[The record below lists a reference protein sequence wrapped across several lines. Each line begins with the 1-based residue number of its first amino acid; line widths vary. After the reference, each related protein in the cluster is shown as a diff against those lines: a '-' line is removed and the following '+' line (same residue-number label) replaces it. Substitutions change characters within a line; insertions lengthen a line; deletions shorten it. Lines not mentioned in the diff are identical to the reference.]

1 MEKQK
6 EKVKGLLTAY
16 APFMLVLV
24 IAVLYHLKIGAISGD
39 DPFFAAATDDK
50 TMWQFLSGRYQTW
63 TSRIVIDFLVVS
75 LVDHLIVWKILDI
88 IVFSSM
94 PVLFAKILGD
104 TKLVRWCSAAAILL
118 YPFHDVGSAGWV
130 TTTINYLWPIWGIL
144 LVGVLVKKVL
154 SQEKIL
160 WYEIAAGVIGCILA
174 SSHEQAAVVLF
185 IILLLAGIW
194 LLRKHCLKVPVYY
207 LMLLIN
213 MASLIFILTCPGN
226 GNRNAVGTVDMPEFA
241 NYTLFDKAYL
251 GLLSIE
257 RVFIANVDIVFFMVV
272 LLLAVLVYIKTSDYK
287 KTLISS
293 LPVLI
298 LLGQSVIKTA
308 YPELNGLFVV
318 PEQVTVWSYGELS
331 AWIPMVYLAVTVA
344 SILTALFWL
353 MEDMQEYISAVLL
366 LGCGFAAGLVIG
378 FTATIYVSGD
388 RVYITLYFILL
399 FISVYCI
406 RKMEK
411 ELRDKL
417 SGTAVKLTV
426 TAVTL
431 VCLVN
436 VGYIWLSCS

>member
-16 APFMLVLV
+16 APFMLVLI

-50 TMWQFLSGRYQTW
+50 TMWQFLSERYQTW

-88 IVFSSM
+88 IVFASM

-154 SQEKIL
+154 CQEKIL

-272 LLLAVLVYIKTSDYK
+272 LLLTALVYIKTSDYK

-344 SILTALFWL
+344 SILAALFWL
-353 MEDMQEYISAVLL
+353 LENMQEYISAVLL

-406 RKMEK
+406 RKMER

>member
-6 EKVKGLLTAY
+6 EKVKGILTAY

-24 IAVLYHLKIGAISGD
+24 IAVLYHHKIGAISGD

-50 TMWQFLSGRYQTW
+50 TMWQFLSERYQTW

-88 IVFSSM
+88 IVFASM

-104 TKLVRWCSAAAILL
+104 TKLIRWCSAGAILI

-154 SQEKIL
+154 CQEKIL

-174 SSHEQAAVVLF
+174 SSHEQAAIVLF

-194 LLRKHCLKVPVYY
+194 LVRKHCLKVPVYY

-213 MASLIFILTCPGN
+213 LASLIFILTCPGN

-241 NYTLFDKAYL
+241 NYTVFDKAYL

-272 LLLAVLVYIKTSDYK
+272 LLLAALVYIKTSDYK

-308 YPELNGLFVV
+308 YPELSGLFVV

-344 SILTALFWL
+344 SVLAALFWL

-406 RKMEK
+406 RKMER

>member
-50 TMWQFLSGRYQTW
+50 TMWQFLSERYQTW

-154 SQEKIL
+154 CQEKIL

-194 LLRKHCLKVPVYY
+194 LVRKHCLKVPVYY

-344 SILTALFWL
+344 SILAALFWL

-406 RKMEK
+406 RKMER

-417 SGTAVKLTV
+417 SGTAVRLTV

>member
-16 APFMLVLV
+16 APFMLVLI

-39 DPFFAAATDDK
+39 DPFFAAATDYK
-50 TMWQFLSGRYQTW
+50 TMWQFLSERYQTW

-88 IVFSSM
+88 IVFASM

-154 SQEKIL
+154 CQEKIL

-272 LLLAVLVYIKTSDYK
+272 LLLTALVYIKTSDYK

-344 SILTALFWL
+344 SILAALFWL
-353 MEDMQEYISAVLL
+353 LENMQEYISAVLL

-406 RKMEK
+406 RKMER

>member
-154 SQEKIL
+154 CQEKIL

-194 LLRKHCLKVPVYY
+194 LVRKHCLKVPVYY

-344 SILTALFWL
+344 SILAALFWL
-353 MEDMQEYISAVLL
+353 LENMQEYISAVLL

-417 SGTAVKLTV
+417 SGTAIRLTV

>member
-50 TMWQFLSGRYQTW
+50 TMWQFLSERYQTW

-88 IVFSSM
+88 IVFASM

-104 TKLVRWCSAAAILL
+104 TKLIRWCSVGAILI

-154 SQEKIL
+154 CQEKIL

-194 LLRKHCLKVPVYY
+194 LVRKHCLKVPVYY
-207 LMLLIN
+207 LMFLIN
-213 MASLIFILTCPGN
+213 LASLIFILTCPGN

-241 NYTLFDKAYL
+241 NYTVFDKAYL

-272 LLLAVLVYIKTSDYK
+272 LLLAALVYIKTSDYK

-308 YPELNGLFVV
+308 YPQLSGLFVV

-344 SILTALFWL
+344 SVLAALFWL

-399 FISVYCI
+399 FISAYCI

>member
-50 TMWQFLSGRYQTW
+50 TMWQFLSERYQTW

-154 SQEKIL
+154 CQEKIL

-194 LLRKHCLKVPVYY
+194 LVRKHCLKVPVYY

-226 GNRNAVGTVDMPEFA
+226 GNRNAVGTADMPEFA

-272 LLLAVLVYIKTSDYK
+272 LLLAALVYIKTSDYK

-293 LPVLI
+293 LPALI

-308 YPELNGLFVV
+308 YPQLSGLFVV
-318 PEQVTVWSYGELS
+318 PDQVTVWSYGELS

-344 SILTALFWL
+344 SVLTALFWL

-411 ELRDKL
+411 ELWDKL

>member
-50 TMWQFLSGRYQTW
+50 TMWQFLSERYQTW
-63 TSRIVIDFLVVS
+63 TSRIVIDFLVAS

-154 SQEKIL
+154 CQEKIL

-194 LLRKHCLKVPVYY
+194 LVRKHCLKVPVYY

-308 YPELNGLFVV
+308 YPQLSGLFVV
-318 PEQVTVWSYGELS
+318 PDQVTVWSYGELS

-344 SILTALFWL
+344 SVLTALFWL

-399 FISVYCI
+399 FISAYCI

>member
-16 APFMLVLV
+16 VPFMLVLV

-50 TMWQFLSGRYQTW
+50 TMWQFLSERYQTW

-88 IVFSSM
+88 IVFASM

-154 SQEKIL
+154 CQEKIL

-257 RVFIANVDIVFFMVV
+257 RVFIANVDIVFFMIV
-272 LLLAVLVYIKTSDYK
+272 LLLAALVYIKTSDYK

-308 YPELNGLFVV
+308 YPELSGLFVV

-344 SILTALFWL
+344 SVLAALFWL

-399 FISVYCI
+399 FICVYCI

>member
-50 TMWQFLSGRYQTW
+50 TMWQFLSERYQTW

-154 SQEKIL
+154 CQEKIL

-194 LLRKHCLKVPVYY
+194 LVRKHCLKVPVYY

-344 SILTALFWL
+344 SILAALFWL
-353 MEDMQEYISAVLL
+353 LENMQEYISAVLL

-399 FISVYCI
+399 FICVYCI

>member
-50 TMWQFLSGRYQTW
+50 TMWQFLSERYQTW

-94 PVLFAKILGD
+94 PVLFANILGD

-154 SQEKIL
+154 CQEKIL

-194 LLRKHCLKVPVYY
+194 LVRKHCLKVPVYY

-318 PEQVTVWSYGELS
+318 PEQVTVWSYGEFS

>member
-50 TMWQFLSGRYQTW
+50 TMWQFLSERYQTW

-94 PVLFAKILGD
+94 PVLFANILGD

-154 SQEKIL
+154 CQEKIL

-194 LLRKHCLKVPVYY
+194 LVRKHCLKVPVYY

-241 NYTLFDKAYL
+241 NYTLFDKVYL

-411 ELRDKL
+411 ELWDKL

>member
-50 TMWQFLSGRYQTW
+50 TMWQFLSERYQTW

-154 SQEKIL
+154 CQEKIL

-213 MASLIFILTCPGN
+213 LASLIFILTCPGN

-257 RVFIANVDIVFFMVV
+257 RVFIANVDIVFFMIV
-272 LLLAVLVYIKTSDYK
+272 LLLAALIYIKTSDYK

-318 PEQVTVWSYGELS
+318 SEQVTVWSYGELS

-344 SILTALFWL
+344 SILVALFWL

-406 RKMEK
+406 RRMEK

>member
-50 TMWQFLSGRYQTW
+50 TMWQFLSERYQTW

-154 SQEKIL
+154 CQEKIL

-194 LLRKHCLKVPVYY
+194 LVRKHCLKVPVYY

-226 GNRNAVGTVDMPEFA
+226 GNRNAVGTADMPEFA

-272 LLLAVLVYIKTSDYK
+272 LLLAALVYIKTSDYK

-344 SILTALFWL
+344 SILAALFWL
-353 MEDMQEYISAVLL
+353 LENMQEYISAVLL

-399 FISVYCI
+399 FICVYCI

-417 SGTAVKLTV
+417 SGTAFKLLV

>member
-50 TMWQFLSGRYQTW
+50 TMWQFLSERYQTW

-154 SQEKIL
+154 CQEKIL

-194 LLRKHCLKVPVYY
+194 LVRKHCLKVPVYY

-241 NYTLFDKAYL
+241 NYTVFDKAYL

-257 RVFIANVDIVFFMVV
+257 RVFIANVDIVFFMIV
-272 LLLAVLVYIKTSDYK
+272 LLLAMLVYIKTSDYK

-308 YPELNGLFVV
+308 YPQLSGLFVV
-318 PEQVTVWSYGELS
+318 PDQVTVWSYGELS
-331 AWIPMVYLAVTVA
+331 AWVPMVYLAVTVA

-399 FISVYCI
+399 FISVYCV

>member
-6 EKVKGLLTAY
+6 EKIKGLLTAY

-24 IAVLYHLKIGAISGD
+24 IAVLYHIKIGAISGD

-50 TMWQFLSGRYQTW
+50 TMWQFLSERYQTW

-88 IVFSSM
+88 IVFASM
-94 PVLFAKILGD
+94 PVLLAKILGD
-104 TKLVRWCSAAAILL
+104 TKLIRWCSAAAILL

-154 SQEKIL
+154 CQEKIL

-185 IILLLAGIW
+185 IILLLAVIW
-194 LLRKHCLKVPVYY
+194 LVRKHCLKVPVYY

-213 MASLIFILTCPGN
+213 LASLIFILTCPGN

-257 RVFIANVDIVFFMVV
+257 RVFIANVDILFFMVV
-272 LLLAVLVYIKTSDYK
+272 LLLAALVYIKTSDYK

-293 LPVLI
+293 LPALI

-308 YPELNGLFVV
+308 YPQLSGLFVV
-318 PEQVTVWSYGELS
+318 PDQVTVWSYGELS

-344 SILTALFWL
+344 SVLTALFWL

>member
-24 IAVLYHLKIGAISGD
+24 IAVLYHLKIGEISGD

-50 TMWQFLSGRYQTW
+50 AMWQFLSERYQTW

-194 LLRKHCLKVPVYY
+194 LVRKHCLKVPVYY

-272 LLLAVLVYIKTSDYK
+272 LLLAALVYIKTSDYK

-293 LPVLI
+293 LAVLI

-406 RKMEK
+406 RRMEK

>member
-50 TMWQFLSGRYQTW
+50 TMWQFLSERYQTW

-154 SQEKIL
+154 CQEKIL

-194 LLRKHCLKVPVYY
+194 LVRKHCLKVPVYY

-344 SILTALFWL
+344 SILAALFWL

>member
-50 TMWQFLSGRYQTW
+50 TMWQFLSERYQTW

-154 SQEKIL
+154 CQEKIL

-194 LLRKHCLKVPVYY
+194 LVRKHCLKVPVYY

-344 SILTALFWL
+344 SILVALFWL

-406 RKMEK
+406 RRMEK

>member
-50 TMWQFLSGRYQTW
+50 TMWQFLSERYQTW

-154 SQEKIL
+154 CQEKIL

-194 LLRKHCLKVPVYY
+194 LVRKHCLKVPVYY

-344 SILTALFWL
+344 SILAALFWL

-399 FISVYCI
+399 FISVYCV

>member
-24 IAVLYHLKIGAISGD
+24 IAVLYHLKIGEISGD

-50 TMWQFLSGRYQTW
+50 AMWQFLSERYQTW

-272 LLLAVLVYIKTSDYK
+272 LLLAALVYIKTSDYK

-293 LPVLI
+293 LAVLI

-344 SILTALFWL
+344 SILAALFWL

-406 RKMEK
+406 RRMEK